1 VNDAGVPEDWPR
13 FFFVHI
19 MKTGGTTLRRHVE
32 HNFPAPGAVYPDR
45 RVDLEPRDGYM
56 FIQRLL
62 TLPPERRDLVRT
74 YIGHFPFVV
83 AQLIDPRL
91 TTLTMLREPVDR
103 TISYLKHCK
112 RFHPQHQDLGLEEIY
127 DDGFVFPTLVHDH
140 QVKIFAMTADDRLE
154 SYMDVVEIDDERRR
168 IAEANLERVDL
179 VGLHERY
186 DDFLGEIVRRFG
198 WEIKQRATWLAS
210 EDDPNVSTS
219 FRRRIADDN
228 AQDLAFYEFAR
239 DLVER
244 S

>member
-1 VNDAGVPEDWPR
+1 
-13 FFFVHI
+13 
-19 MKTGGTTLRRHVE
+19 
-32 HNFPAPGAVYPDR
+32 
-45 RVDLEPRDGYM
+45 
-56 FIQRLL
+56 
-62 TLPPERRDLVRT
+62 
-74 YIGHFPFVV
+74 
-83 AQLIDPRL
+83 
-91 TTLTMLREPVDR
+91 
-103 TISYLKHCK
+103 
-112 RFHPQHQDLGLEEIY
+112 
-127 DDGFVFPTLVHDH
+127 
-140 QVKIFAMTADDRLE
+140 
-154 SYMDVVEIDDERRR
+154 MDVVEIDDERRR